1 MEEKIKLNL
10 TGVNLHKGFSKQ
22 DMGYPTAA
30 ANMAQGFVDNGF
42 HLSNFDLNSK
52 VNLSFATPH
61 QHIMFSGA
69 YNISYSS
76 HETTEISD
84 YWAECLNKADE
95 VWAAS
100 TWTADVFRK
109 KVDKPINVYP
119 HGVSGKFVPAKRKLR
134 EDKFFFLHT
143 GEPYIRKG
151 GQVAVEAFLEEFA
164 DNEDVI
170 MIIKAYDR
178 GHTILVD
185 DGTGKKVAPEVA
197 YKNVKTIKQSLGF
210 NDYLKM
216 LHNTHCLVYP
226 SWGEGFGMMPL
237 EAMATGLPTITT
249 WEWAEYKDSI
259 SHKIESDLVD
269 VPDGLPDYLQDTY
282 LGKIYLPKIDSVR
295 YNMREV
301 YNNREQEFQDSFN
314 KSIDI
319 HKEWN
324 WEDVTARHAVPRIKE
339 IYGDLNARI

>member
-1 MEEKIKLNL
+1 MEKKMKLNL
-10 TGVNLHKGFSKQ
+10 TGVNLNKDFGKQ

-30 ANMAQGFVDNGF
+30 ANMAQGLIANGF
-42 HLSNFDLNSK
+42 KLSNFDLSSPINISYT
-52 VNLSFATPH
+52 TPDRH
-61 QHIMFSGA
+61 LLFSGA
-69 YNISYSS
+69 YNILYSC

-84 YWAECLNKADE
+84 YWAECLNKGDE

-100 TWTADVFRK
+100 QWVADVFRK
-109 KVDKPINVYP
+109 KVDKPICVFP

-170 MIIKAYDR
+170 MIIKAYDK

-197 YKNVKTIKQSLGF
+197 YKNVKTIKQSLNF
-210 NDYLKM
+210 SDYLKM

-237 EAMATGLPTITT
+237 EAMATGMPAITT

-259 SHKIESDLVD
+259 SHRIESDLTD
-269 VPDGLPDYLQDTY
+269 VPEVLPDYLKDTY
-282 LGKIYLPKIDSVR
+282 LGQIYVPRIDSIRQNMRKIYD
-295 YNMREV
+295 
-301 YNNREQEFQDSFN
+301 NRDKEFQNSFN
-314 KSIDI
+314 KSIQI
-319 HKEWN
+319 HKQWN
-324 WEDVTARHAVPRIKE
+324 WEDVAAKYAVPRIKE
-339 IYGDLNARI
+339 IYGELDARV